1 MTPTKNQPPNPIPNE
16 YYQHLVND
24 SSYAIIGTDSHGI
37 IVSWNAMAEKIFNQ
51 EAPQIIGT
59 HIDQIIPEHQRTLAR
74 KLIEKTIVHRQ
85 TNEFEI
91 DHIDKN
97 GRKNT
102 LAIAI
107 TPIVGR
113 NDQTLGLAA
122 WVRDLTIRKSLQHQ
136 LAESEKM
143 ASLGTLASGVA
154 HHFNNILGGVL
165 TMVDLALQSNDP
177 TAANRALK
185 MTSEAATKMGTIT
198 HSLLTFAEKDIG
210 KFDLTD
216 LTEIILTFAQNNE
229 QDLNRQNISLKL
241 HLQAV
246 GIVEV
251 VGSRMLLLLNNL
263 LDNAKAAMPKGG
275 TITLTLEQT
284 KAHVILSFTDTGI
297 GIDKEDLPHIFEP
310 FYTTYGYDSQTPK
323 QAQGL
328 GLSVVY
334 GIVKELKGTIQTNT
348 SKKGTTFKIQI
359 PTNEPRP

>member
-1 MTPTKNQPPNPIPNE
+1 MKKPSHKKTRPIPGE
-16 YYQHLVND
+16 YYHRLVND
-24 SSYAIIGTDSHGI
+24 SSYAIIGTDCDGI
-37 IVSWNAMAEKIFNQ
+37 VVSWNAMAERIFNT
-51 EAPQIIGT
+51 EASQILGG
-59 HIDQIIPEHQRTLAR
+59 HIDRIIPDNQRNLVR

-85 TNEFEI
+85 VNEFEI
-91 DHIDKN
+91 EHVDKN
-97 GRKNT
+97 GNKNT
-102 LAIAI
+102 LTIAI

-113 NDQTLGLAA
+113 NDQSLGLAA
-122 WVRDLTIRKSLQHQ
+122 WVRDITNRKTLQQQ

-177 TAANRALK
+177 VTIARALK
-185 MTSEAATKMGTIT
+185 MTSEATAKMGTIT

-216 LTEIILTFAQNNE
+216 LTEIILTFAHSAE
-229 QDLNRQNISLKL
+229 QDLNQLGISLKL

-263 LDNAKAAMPKGG
+263 LDNAKAAMAEGG
-275 TITLTLEQT
+275 TFTVTLEQSNGY
-284 KAHVILSFTDTGI
+284 VVLCINDTGV
-297 GIDKEDLPHIFEP
+297 GIQKEDMPHIFEP
-310 FYTTYGYDSQTPK
+310 FYTTHGFDSLTPK
-323 QAQGL
+323 YAQGL

-334 GIVKELKGTIQTNT
+334 GIVKELKGTIETT
-348 SKKGTTFKIQI
+348 STPNQGCTFKIQI
-359 PTNEPRP
+359 PVK